1 MSGKNLSIRFAVGVL
16 LLCSLVLAACAPAAA
31 PAEPAAEGES
41 EAMAAEVSEEEKYGG
56 SLTFVLNTEPDGV
69 DAQLAAYANAF
80 LINRNICDTLVAK
93 TQDGEFVPHLAT
105 DWEVSEDG
113 LTYTFTLR
121 DDVTFS
127 DGTPFNAEAVKFN
140 FERVA
145 SDELAS
151 RLAVS
156 YLGPFESAEVI
167 DEYTVAIH
175 FSSPHAA
182 FMNVFASWI
191 GMASPTAA
199 QAADPADFNWMP
211 VCSGPFI
218 FEEYVPQSH
227 VRFVAN
233 PDYNWAP
240 EYFEHQGRPYLDEVT
255 IRFIVDENTRVA
267 ALENGEVDAIK
278 DVPAFALPTLSD
290 SEEFTLI
297 EEELAGPGIHYV
309 PNASRAPFDDPLVR
323 QALVYAT
330 DQEEIRDL
338 VFQGVGPTIHGPF
351 SPTTPCF
358 APEAYDMIRY
368 DPEMAAQLLDEAGWT
383 LNEETG
389 LREKDGEPLT
399 VVITAV
405 NLGNASEMNELL
417 IDQWSRVGVDA
428 SSELL
433 ASAGIQVA
441 RAQGADFDV
450 IWRSFGA
457 NDPNIL
463 STLYHSKNAGPD
475 KGWNFTHQEFPE
487 LDAMLDAG
495 DTTTDLDARCEIYAE
510 AQRFIMEEGLTIP
523 VRPRLSYV
531 AYRDGVHNLVASWAG
546 VIDIPF
552 YDVWLSE

>member
-1 MSGKNLSIRFAVGVL
+1 MRQDAIRLPVLVRSL
-16 LLCSLVLAACAPAAA
+16 LLVSLILAACAA
-31 PAEPAAEGES
+31 PSPNSPAAESSGE
-41 EAMAAEVSEEEKYGG
+41 AAAVSEDDKYGG
-56 SLTFVLNTEPDGV
+56 SLTFAISTEPDGV
-69 DAQLAAYANAF
+69 DAHLAAYANAF

-93 TQDGEFVPHLAT
+93 APDGTFVPHLAT
-105 DWEVSEDG
+105 DWEASEDG

-121 DDVTFS
+121 EDVTFT

-156 YLGPFESAEVI
+156 YLGPFESAEVV
-167 DEYTVAIH
+167 DEYTVVIN

-199 QAADPADFNWMP
+199 QATDPADFNWMP

-218 FEEYVPQSH
+218 FEEYVAQSH

-240 EYFEHQGRPYLDEVT
+240 EIFGHQGRPYLDEVV

-267 ALENGEVDAIK
+267 VLENGEADAIK
-278 DVPAFALPTLSD
+278 DVPASALSMLQDSD
-290 SEEFTLI
+290 QFTLI

-309 PNASRAPFDDPLVR
+309 PNASRPPFDDPLVR
-323 QALVYAT
+323 QALLYAT

-338 VFQGVGPTIHGPF
+338 VFQGSGPTIHSVF

-358 APEAYDMIRY
+358 DREAYDMVRY
-368 DPEMAAQLLDEAGWT
+368 DPQKAAELLDEAGWL
-383 LNEETG
+383 LNEESG
-389 LREKDGEPLT
+389 LREKDGEPLS

-417 IDQWSRVGVDA
+417 IDQWSRIGVQA

-441 RAQGADFDV
+441 RAQGADFDI

-475 KGWNFTHQEFPE
+475 KGWNFTHRAFPA
-487 LDAMLDAG
+487 LDEMLDAG
-495 DTTTDLDARCEIYAE
+495 DVATDLDERCAIYTE

-531 AYRDGVHNLVASWAG
+531 AYRNGVHNLVASWAG

-552 YDVWLSE
+552 YDVYVE

>member
-1 MSGKNLSIRFAVGVL
+1 MPHNSMRLRGLIVGL
-16 LLCSLVLAACAPAAA
+16 LLFSLLLAACAAPAPSEPAAA
-31 PAEPAAEGES
+31 PAAEGEAMS
-41 EAMAAEVSEEEKYGG
+41 EDDKYGG
-56 SLTFVLNTEPDGV
+56 VLTFAISTEPDGV
-69 DAQLAAYANAF
+69 DAHLAAYANAF

-93 TQDGEFVPHLAT
+93 AADGSFVPHLAT
-105 DWEVSEDG
+105 AWETSEDG

-121 DDVTFS
+121 DDVTFT

-145 SDELAS
+145 STELAS

-167 DEYTVAIH
+167 DEYTVAIN
-175 FSSPHAA
+175 FSNPHAA

-199 QAADPADFNWMP
+199 QAVDPADFNWMP

-218 FEEYVPQSH
+218 FEEYVAQSH

-240 EYFEHQGRPYLDEVT
+240 EIFEHQGRPYLDEVT

-267 ALENGEVDAIK
+267 VLENGEADAIK
-278 DVPAFALPTLSD
+278 DVPAAALSLLRD
-290 SEEFTLI
+290 AEQFTLV

-309 PNASRAPFDDPLVR
+309 PNASRPPFDDPLVR
-323 QALVYAT
+323 QALLYAT

-338 VFQGVGPTIHGPF
+338 VFQGNGPTIHGPF

-358 APEAYDMIRY
+358 DQATYDMVRY
-368 DPEMAAQLLDEAGWT
+368 DPEQAGTLLDEAGWL
-383 LNEETG
+383 LNEESG
-389 LREKDGEPLT
+389 LREKDGEPLS

-417 IDQWSRVGVDA
+417 IDQWSRIGVDA

-475 KGWNFTHQEFPE
+475 KGWNFTHQAFPE
-487 LDAMLDAG
+487 LDEMLDAG
-495 DTTTDLDARCEIYAE
+495 DVATDLDERCAIYTE

-523 VRPRLSYV
+523 VQPRLSYV

-552 YDVWLSE
+552 YDVYVE